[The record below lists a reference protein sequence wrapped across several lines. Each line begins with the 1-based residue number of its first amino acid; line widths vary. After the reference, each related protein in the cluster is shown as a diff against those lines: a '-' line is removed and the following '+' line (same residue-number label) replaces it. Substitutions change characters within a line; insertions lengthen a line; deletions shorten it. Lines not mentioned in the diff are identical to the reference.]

1 MNYENIEFN
10 EYQSSIEELKL
21 ESYPEEIQE
30 QFFDYINNVPFIKY
44 MVSKD
49 RPHACDLPRDK
60 DGKIVFDVAHP
71 PLLDDMDYFRP
82 ALKIFKK
89 IGRYTELRPNPNP
102 NSDYGK
108 WVREEIRR
116 CYEGM
121 VRPSDGMW
129 ITGDMYF
136 MLNYFP
142 MYITKITENSKK
154 GERVFDFPEVWE
166 GINMRFHY
174 IHQAIHG
181 GMYNP
186 KGGCNGCEISSRG
199 KSKSYSM
206 ASILARMFILGESK
220 DVNKGVKC
228 LATAYIKEYLNVDG
242 ILNKFKDAI
251 DYLAI
256 NTQFPRR
263 KIKNSMNE
271 MEWMMGYIDLDTGA
285 RKGTLNTVTGL
296 AAKEDIKK
304 IRGKRQNFIIVEEF
318 GSFPNILNMYNV
330 MIPSVQE
337 GDISFGTIYL
347 IGTAGDKDSD
357 FRGAQEIV
365 YYPSGYNMY
374 SLPNVFDKE
383 GLGRKDITFFFPGY
397 LNRKGCYDKDGNS
410 DITKALLEILVNR
423 YNVKHNSSD
432 VNTITKTIAEIPI
445 TPQEAILR
453 SKGNMFP
460 AALINDRLLEIDND
474 PKFFDDVYV
483 GTLVQEK
490 SGNIKFVSTG
500 DEPIRD
506 FPLKTENTHGALEI
520 YQMPQKNREGK
531 IASNRYIIGHDPVDD
546 DTVSDSVSLTSTIVI
561 DLFTDLPV
569 AEYTGR
575 MDFADE
581 NFEMVRL
588 LCLFYNAK
596 CMYEQ
601 NKKGI
606 FSYFSRMNCVYLLAE
621 TPEYLKDKQIIKDIG
636 YGNKSRGVVAT
647 LPVNNYANER
657 IRDWLLTP
665 KMISEGEE
673 QVSVP
678 IVRLIKNRALLKELV
693 LFNPNINVD
702 RVRALGMAML
712 YRESL
717 MILYNGDVAA
727 NMSKELGSDLAKDK
741 FFEKN
746 YRSKRHVR
754 HLGL

>member
-1 MNYENIEFN
+1 
-10 EYQSSIEELKL
+10 
-21 ESYPEEIQE
+21 
-30 QFFDYINNVPFIKY
+30 
-44 MVSKD
+44 
-49 RPHACDLPRDK
+49 
-60 DGKIVFDVAHP
+60 
-71 PLLDDMDYFRP
+71 
-82 ALKIFKK
+82 
-89 IGRYTELRPNPNP
+89 
-102 NSDYGK
+102 
-108 WVREEIRR
+108 
-116 CYEGM
+116 
-121 VRPSDGMW
+121 
-129 ITGDMYF
+129 
-136 MLNYFP
+136 
-142 MYITKITENSKK
+142 
-154 GERVFDFPEVWE
+154 
-166 GINMRFHY
+166 
-174 IHQAIHG
+174 
-181 GMYNP
+181 
-186 KGGCNGCEISSRG
+186 
-199 KSKSYSM
+199 
-206 ASILARMFILGESK
+206 
-220 DVNKGVKC
+220 
-228 LATAYIKEYLNVDG
+228 
-242 ILNKFKDAI
+242 
-251 DYLAI
+251 
-256 NTQFPRR
+256 
-263 KIKNSMNE
+263 MNE

-673 QVSVP
+673 QISVP